1 MNDPLV
7 QVFSCAPKRRNP
19 AKGGNVAFPW
29 PQLGAQP
36 PICSKIVK
44 IGM

>member
-1 MNDPLV
+1 MTPWYAVFSYDPLW
-7 QVFSCAPKRRNP
+7 RNP
-19 AKGGNVAFPW
+19 AKGGNTAFLW

-36 PICSKIVK
+36 PIWLKIVK